1 MYYLNYLS
9 LLNLVYWITNL
20 RFFMLPKKNPLHYS
34 SIYSWLGWY
43 LPLVVNFT
51 AGMVVASLA
60 RAPSTSGLSLGFLPI
75 FPLMARSW
83 CSAELLVS
91 VNCGSHVSF
100 LFSLYIL
107 SLSWSCLLFLFF
119 FFYCG
124 DVATFLLFAFCFL
137 CQLFWHFYI
146 WSIG

>member
-1 MYYLNYLS
+1 
-9 LLNLVYWITNL
+9 
-20 RFFMLPKKNPLHYS
+20 
-34 SIYSWLGWY
+34 
-43 LPLVVNFT
+43 
-51 AGMVVASLA
+51 MVVASPE

-107 SLSWSCLLFLFF
+107 SLSWFCLFF
-119 FFYCG
+119 GVVFTMVMLPPACCLPFVFFAISFG
-124 DVATFLLFAFCFL
+124 TFIFDPLDRKEKG
-137 CQLFWHFYI
+137 I
-146 WSIG
+146 IN

>member
-1 MYYLNYLS
+1 M
-9 LLNLVYWITNL
+9 
-20 RFFMLPKKNPLHYS
+20 
-34 SIYSWLGWY
+34 
-43 LPLVVNFT
+43 
-51 AGMVVASLA
+51 VASLE
-60 RAPSTSGLSLGFLPI
+60 RAPSTSDLSLGFLPI

-119 FFYCG
+119 FFTVVMSPPSCCLPFVFFASSFG
-124 DVATFLLFAFCFL
+124 TFIFDPLDRKEKGM
-137 CQLFWHFYI
+137 I
-146 WSIG
+146 N